1 MSTDSSAPSDTEFD
15 AEQFEHICREYEK
28 RVGSLDES
36 LERFLWRHPSFR
48 DRVGLYIS
56 VERPNPEV
64 RGELHQP
71 ATDGKLDT
79 EWDAMVAFGYKLA
92 CEQILRDFEMNLS
105 SFERDW

>member
-1 MSTDSSAPSDTEFD
+1 MSTDSSAPSDTDVEAD
-15 AEQFEHICREYEK
+15 QFARICREYEEC
-28 RVGSLDES
+28 VSSLDES
-36 LERFLWRHPSFR
+36 LERFIWRHPSFR

-56 VERPNPEV
+56 VERPNPVV

-92 CEQILRDFEMNLS
+92 CEQILRNFERNIDG
-105 SFERDW
+105 FERDR